1 MGLVI
6 FIIFMSEIDSGM
18 ECTLNKSDDDTKL
31 RGATDTTEG
40 TDVIQRDPNK
50 REKWVNVN
58 LMRFNKPKC
67 KVLNM
72 GWGNPRYV
80 HRLGKDLTESISAE
94 QDLGALMDKTLDIRK
109 QCALAAQRR
118 TASCAA
124 TKGAGQHG
132 EGVVCPTCSD
142 PITPHMDYCIEAWG
156 SQHKKDVELLE
167 SI

>member
-1 MGLVI
+1 M
-6 FIIFMSEIDSGM
+6 FMSEIDSGM

-40 TDVIQRDPNK
+40 TDVIQRDPK
-50 REKWVNVN
+50 KLEKWANVN

-94 QDLGALMDKTLDIRK
+94 QDLGALMDKRLDMSK
-109 QCALAAQRR
+109 QCMLAALKTNRILCCNQGGWPAR
-118 TASCAA
+118 
-124 TKGAGQHG
+124 
-132 EGVVCPTCSD
+132 
-142 PITPHMDYCIEAWG
+142 
-156 SQHKKDVELLE
+156 
-167 SI
+167 

>member
-6 FIIFMSEIDSGM
+6 FIMFMSEIDSGM

-40 TDVIQRDPNK
+40 TDVMQRDPNK
-50 REKWVNVN
+50 LEKWANVN

-94 QDLGALMDKTLDIRK
+94 QDLGALMDKRLDMSK
-109 QCALAAQRR
+109 QCTLAAPKTNRILGYNQGGWPAR
-118 TASCAA
+118 
-124 TKGAGQHG
+124 
-132 EGVVCPTCSD
+132 
-142 PITPHMDYCIEAWG
+142 
-156 SQHKKDVELLE
+156 
-167 SI
+167 

>member
-6 FIIFMSEIDSGM
+6 FIMFMSEIDSGM

-40 TDVIQRDPNK
+40 TDVIQRDPK
-50 REKWVNVN
+50 KLEKWVNVN

-94 QDLGALMDKTLDIRK
+94 QDLGA
-109 QCALAAQRR
+109 
-118 TASCAA
+118 
-124 TKGAGQHG
+124 
-132 EGVVCPTCSD
+132 
-142 PITPHMDYCIEAWG
+142 
-156 SQHKKDVELLE
+156 
-167 SI
+167 